1 MMTRALALV
10 MLLTAGVLSA
20 TQAAPIVGADISHL
34 PQLEAAGAKFY
45 DHDAKAVEDLLLIL
59 KRNATRDYLDFAAL
73 ADRIGELVAQ
83 PVQQQ
88 QIDQIRHERVDS
100 AHDQEAQELPRQLAT
115 VRRLG
120 RQAPGAIHT
129 AQPE

>member
-45 DHDAKAVEDLLLIL
+45 DQDATAAASRL
-59 KRNATRDYLDFAAL
+59 RQAT
-73 ADRIGELVAQ
+73 G
-83 PVQQQ
+83 
-88 QIDQIRHERVDS
+88 RVCLPGS
-100 AHDQEAQELPRQLAT
+100 AHQSL
-115 VRRLG
+115 
-120 RQAPGAIHT
+120 
-129 AQPE
+129 